1 MATSTQQITTWL
13 TKLRL
18 VHEPH
23 AKRSVDAIDLQN
35 SIYADALRNLDPR
48 WLSAA
53 VDWFVREGEK
63 FPKPIEL
70 RRKAEELEVEADRA
84 RTRPQAAAAIGDPG
98 AALRNEVICLLGDFD
113 NAARRH
119 FGGGIDSIAGTQS
132 PEYRQ
137 FLNDAAVL
145 WSGQRPHDEV
155 VNGLLT
161 TGYDIA
167 VRGRR
172 MRGVAASL
180 QAWAA
185 TRLRHDDP
193 VNGA

>member
-1 MATSTQQITTWL
+1 MPTSPEQILSWL
-13 TKLRL
+13 TRLRV

-23 AKRSVDAIDLQN
+23 AKRGEEIVQLQN
-35 SIYADALRNLDPR
+35 SAYIDALRDMDPR
-48 WLSAA
+48 KLGPA
-53 VDWFVREGEK
+53 VDWWSREGEK

-145 WSGQRPHDEV
+145 WSGQRPRDEV

-161 TGYDIA
+161 TGYDLA

>member
-1 MATSTQQITTWL
+1 MPTSTQQIAVWL

-23 AKRSVDAIDLQN
+23 AKRATDAIDLQN
-35 SIYADALRNLDPR
+35 AIYADALRDLDPR
-48 WLSAA
+48 WLGGA
-53 VDWFVREGEK
+53 VDWHTKHGER
-63 FPKPIEL
+63 FPKPVDL

-98 AALRNEVICLLGDFD
+98 GRLRNEVICLLGDLD

-132 PEYRQ
+132 PEYRR
-137 FLNDAAVL
+137 FLDDAAVL
-145 WSGQRPHDEV
+145 WSGQRPHDQV

-172 MRGVAASL
+172 MRGVAQTL

-185 TRLRHDDP
+185 TRLRDGD
-193 VNGA
+193 AA